1 MFFFLPIGHDQSV
14 RRMPWVTAALL
25 FLCIVAYG
33 LQLTFAV
40 NPETVKNSL
49 ERQHKYEVFL
59 VKRYLAPPPPAPPRT
74 APLTEEE
81 VVRFLADVRAHQVG
95 VGDPYV
101 DTLLEI
107 DAALDR
113 LVAADP
119 VRRFGY
125 RPKDGFSVGVLTH
138 GFLHGG
144 VLHLLGNMVFLWL
157 AGCTVEARWGSL
169 PYLGL
174 YLASLLGS
182 ALAYRLV
189 HPGSEVILI
198 GASGAIAGAMAA
210 FFISFVR
217 ARVRFWYFVWLFVFV
232 RAGTFAL
239 PALVVFPVWFG
250 SQLVQL
256 FFEAHGHGTAVAYSA
271 HVGGFVV
278 GAAIAG
284 VVRGTGLEKRWVDE
298 FTRIEE
304 EVLAEGGRVT
314 FAAPSLDERRRGGAP
329 RRAPIDVA
337 PIDLSSSEGVH
348 SPRTA
353 PVGHVSVVER
363 LDDDAA
369 PMASR
374 DPSSADARRAR
385 FRITP
390 ALRGEAPAVPAVHSS
405 FDLDALAAFEEALAH
420 ADLATMERLA
430 PTALRR
436 FAEGGRWVDAAL
448 AFRALMGLEVP
459 LSDRSL
465 ALGTRA
471 AAEAGDVRLAVRA
484 VARLQDE
491 WPGSPSLA
499 QALWDVAR
507 AQSTAGHPE
516 LAEKTLRRLIEE
528 HPGDPHAELARKYVG

>member
-1 MFFFLPIGHDQSV
+1 
-14 RRMPWVTAALL
+14 MPWVTAALL
-25 FLCIVAYG
+25 LCCIVAYG

-40 NPETVKNSL
+40 QPQTVKNSL
-49 ERQHKYEVFL
+49 ELQHKYEVFL

-74 APLTEEE
+74 TPLTEAE
-81 VVRFLADVRAHQVG
+81 VTQFLGEVRAHQIG
-95 VGDPYV
+95 AGDPYV
-101 DTLLEI
+101 ERLLEI

-113 LVAADP
+113 LVAQDP

-125 RPKDGFSVGVLTH
+125 RPKDGLSIGVLTH

-144 VLHLLGNMVFLWL
+144 VLHLVGNMLFLWL

-169 PYLGL
+169 PYLGT
-174 YLASLLGS
+174 YLASLLAS

-250 SQLVQL
+250 SQVVQTFL
-256 FFEAHGHGTAVAYSA
+256 EAQHGSPVAYSA

-278 GAAIAG
+278 GAVIAA

-304 EVLAEGGRVT
+304 EVLAAGGSVT
-314 FAAPSLDERRRGGAP
+314 YAAPALDERRRSALP
-329 RRAPIDVA
+329 RRGPAPIAPIDVS
-337 PIDLSSSEGVH
+337 PNEGLH
-348 SPRTA
+348 PSPPT
-353 PVGHVSVVER
+353 HVSVVER
-363 LDDDAA
+363 LYDHAPSVASAA
-369 PMASR
+369 PSHRA
-374 DPSSADARRAR
+374 AR

-390 ALRGEAPAVPAVHSS
+390 APRLEATPPRMPSSIPPPVRSS
-405 FDLDALAAFEEALAH
+405 FELDALAAFEQALAH
-420 ADLATMERLA
+420 ADVATMERLA

-448 AFRALMGLEVP
+448 AFRALVGLEVP
-459 LSDRSL
+459 MSDRTL
-465 ALGTRA
+465 ALGARA
-471 AAEAGDVRLAVRA
+471 AAEAGDVRLVVRA
-484 VARLQDE
+484 VTRLQDE
-491 WPGSPSLA
+491 WPGSPSLP

-516 LAEKTLRRLIEE
+516 LADKTLRRLIDEF
-528 HPGDPHAELARKYVG
+528 PADPHAELARKYVG

>member
-40 NPETVKNSL
+40 NPQTVKNSL
-49 ERQHKYEVFL
+49 VRQHEYEVFL

-81 VVRFLADVRAHQVG
+81 VVRFLADVRAHRVG
-95 VGDPYV
+95 VSDPYV

-107 DAALDR
+107 DGALDR

-125 RPKDGFSVGVLTH
+125 RPKDGFSLGVLTH

-174 YLASLLGS
+174 YFASLLGS

-189 HPGSEVILI
+189 HPGSEVILV

-210 FFISFVR
+210 FFVSFVR
-217 ARVRFWYFVWLFVFV
+217 ARVRFWYFVWLFLFV

-250 SQLVQL
+250 SQLVQTI
-256 FFEAHGHGTAVAYSA
+256 FEAHGHGTAVAYSA

-284 VVRGTGLEKRWVDE
+284 LVRGTGLEKRWVDE

-314 FAAPSLDERRRGGAP
+314 YAP
-329 RRAPIDVA
+329 RR
-337 PIDLSSSEGVH
+337 
-348 SPRTA
+348 TA
-353 PVGHVSVVER
+353 SGHVSVVER
-363 LDDDAA
+363 VDDDAA

-374 DPSSADARRAR
+374 DPASADARRAR

-390 ALRGEAPAVPAVHSS
+390 APHGEAPPVPAVHST
-405 FDLDALAAFEEALAH
+405 FELDVLGAFEEALAH
-420 ADLATMERLA
+420 ADVATMERLA

-436 FAEGGRWVDAAL
+436 FAEAGRWVDAAL

-465 ALGTRA
+465 ALGTHA

-491 WPGSPSLA
+491 WPGSPSLP